1 MKIGIIP
8 SIQEKYKN
16 QFEYSCDLNLFS
28 FLKKI
33 FKKSKIELLTFD
45 HDINKEYKLIIISG
59 ANGNE
64 IISFNKSKKNFIRN
78 ELDSKFF
85 FKALKLNIPILGICH
100 GAQYIAKK
108 FKSIIKEKKHVGS
121 HNINLIGL
129 GKKVI
134 VNSFHNKVITKLGKN
149 LLPKGF
155 AQDNTI
161 EYFEHKQKKIIGIMW
176 HPERYKKFKKIDQN
190 IVKKLCK

>member
-1 MKIGIIP
+1 MMYEGQFIKLPETLKSGTYYIYMEVDPNNYYLESNEHNNTSLIKIKL
-8 SIQEKYKN
+8 Q
-16 QFEYSCDLNLFS
+16 LFTNP
-28 FLKKI
+28 LAI
-33 FKKSKIELLTFD
+33 L
-45 HDINKEYKLIIISG
+45 
-59 ANGNE
+59 
-64 IISFNKSKKNFIRN
+64 

-121 HNINLIGL
+121 HNINLIGF

>member
-134 VNSFHNKVITKLGKN
+134 VNSFHNKVITELGKN

>member
-45 HDINKEYKLIIISG
+45 HHINKEYKLIIISG

-121 HNINLIGL
+121 HNINLIGF

-161 EYFEHKQKKIIGIMW
+161 EYFEQKKKKIIGIMW